1 MESTIQ
7 NDILPKLKRGV
18 FNKKDVVQ
26 KSLHAQPMGYNIGFF
41 ANKIISLFN
50 ESIDVKKKSRDFI
63 ISDINSSAE
72 LIINAFKNGKKVLVC
87 GNGGSA
93 ADAQHFVAELIMR
106 FEKNRAPL
114 PAIALTTDSS
124 VLTACSNDFGYEC
137 VFEKQVQALGQ
148 EGDVFI
154 GISTSG
160 NSPNVINAVKVA
172 KQKNIKTVLFLGK
185 DGGKLKNM
193 ACDSNIIVPSNITA
207 RIQEVHIT
215 IIHIL
220 CNLIESELFK
230 EE

>member
-26 KSLHAQPMGYNIGFF
+26 KSLHPQHTGYNIGFF